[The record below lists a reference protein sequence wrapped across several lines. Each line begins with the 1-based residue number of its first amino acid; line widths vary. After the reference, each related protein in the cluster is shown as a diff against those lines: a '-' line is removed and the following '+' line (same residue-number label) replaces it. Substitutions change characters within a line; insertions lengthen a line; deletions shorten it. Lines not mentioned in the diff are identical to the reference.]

1 MPVSPRRIR
10 ALRKESH
17 EGHESQSSGPVIYW
31 MSRDQ
36 RVRDNWALL
45 YAGELARKRGSNLAV
60 AFCLAPSFL
69 GATKMQYR
77 FMLQGLREV
86 SDDLSARNIP
96 FILLRGDP
104 REEISRLIEEKD
116 AGALVCDFSPLR
128 ESLESKSYLAQRNE
142 ISFYEVDAHNII
154 PCWLASS
161 KQEWAA
167 YSFRPKVHRLLF
179 EFLDEFPASSS
190 FSLSPALPEKVA
202 QRKAADEPVENTSK
216 EDELTGID
224 WQEALEWPE
233 AEEMPA
239 AKGIVP
245 GERAAFRQLDHFLKV
260 KLSGYEKD
268 RNNPNISGQSGL
280 SPYLHFGQISAQRV
294 ALEAARSGI
303 DAGAFLE
310 ELIVRRE
317 LSDNYCYYNPHYD
330 DVQGFAPWAL
340 RSLDEHRGD
349 RREYLYSLPELEKAA
364 THDDLWNAAQQEMQQ
379 TGKMHGYLRMYWA
392 KKILE
397 WTATPASAQAAAIY
411 LNDRYELDGRDPNGY
426 AGVAWSIGGLHD
438 RAWKERAIFGK
449 VRYMSFSGAKRKFDV
464 QAYVDRWSPQ
474 R

>member
-17 EGHESQSSGPVIYW
+17 ERHERQPSGPVIYW

-45 YAGELARKRGSNLAV
+45 YAGELAKKHGCHLAV
-60 AFCLAPSFL
+60 AFCLAPRFL
-69 GATKMQYR
+69 GATEMQYR
-77 FMLQGLREV
+77 FMLQGLKEV
-86 SDDLSARNIP
+86 ENDLSARNIP
-96 FILLRGDP
+96 FVLLQGDP
-104 REEISRLIEEKD
+104 REEISRLIEEWG

-128 ESLESKSYLAQRNE
+128 ESIECKSHLAEQNE
-142 ISFYEVDAHNII
+142 ISFYEVDSHNII
-154 PCWLASS
+154 PCWQASQ

-179 EFLDEFPASSS
+179 EFLDEFPD
-190 FSLSPALPEKVA
+190 LPEN
-202 QRKAADEPVENTSK
+202 AAIKKTNDGPADISAK
-216 EDELTGID
+216 EDGSTGVD
-224 WQEALEWPE
+224 WQEAQKWLKADAMPE
-233 AEEMPA
+233 A
-239 AKGIVP
+239 KWIVP
-245 GERAAFRQLDHFLKV
+245 GEAAALWQLDHFLKHG
-260 KLSGYEKD
+260 LSGYSKD
-268 RNNPNISGQSGL
+268 RNNPNIAGQSGL

-294 ALEAARSGI
+294 ALEALRSGK

-317 LSDNYCYYNPHYD
+317 LSDNYCYYNQHYD
-330 DVQGFAPWAL
+330 DVQGFAFWAI

-349 RREYLYSLPELEKAA
+349 KREYLYALSELENAR
-364 THDDLWNAAQQEMQQ
+364 THDDLWNAAQQEMLQM
-379 TGKMHGYLRMYWA
+379 GKMHGYMRMYWA

-397 WTATPASAQAAAIY
+397 WTASPEEAQAAAIY

-426 AGVAWSIGGLHD
+426 AAIAWSIGGLHD

-449 VRYMSFSGAKRKFDV
+449 VRYMSYSGAKRKFDV
-464 QAYVDRWSPQ
+464 QAYIDRWSLQ
-474 R
+474 